1 MWGNNMT
8 EIDALFKIASAI
20 QNVANAIVGIS
31 VVLWLILIFKTMNS
45 NSSIQE
51 LSQTIKEK
59 IIK

>member
-1 MWGNNMT
+1 MT
-8 EIDALFKIASAI
+8 EIDALLKIAIAI